1 MKISKLFLTISFI
14 LFQGLLFAQRSST
27 VSGKVSDSD
36 GAPLAGASVVV
47 KGTVI
52 GTQTD
57 FDGYYSI
64 SNVPNDALLVFTY
77 IGYSSKTIS
86 VGSQT
91 SIDVVLEEDAAAL
104 DEVVLVGYG
113 SLKTKDLTSSI
124 TTIKS
129 EEINATPT
137 GQAMQALQGKVAGL
151 QIVNNG
157 APGQA
162 PTVRIRGIGSY
173 SGGASSPLFV
183 VDGMF
188 FENIDFLN
196 TADINTISVLKDASA
211 AAIYGVRAANGVV
224 IIETKSGKKNA
235 PSEFTYDAYT
245 GIQVAQNILK
255 LANAQQFSTIAL
267 ESGSAPDAE
276 FILNAMQRYG
286 RSRVNPNVP
295 DVNTDWYDEILR
307 TGAIQ
312 NHSLGFTGGSD
323 KATYAIGANYF
334 SQEGI
339 LKMKNQFERF
349 NLRSKLDFQ
358 VNDWFKIGANV
369 VFSNSTRF
377 DPENSAWRAAY
388 YAVPIL
394 PVYDPNNTE
403 ATPTNYA
410 NAQDLGYRGGQN
422 PFPMLDL
429 NENRLKI
436 KNMLSNF
443 YAEIK
448 ILPDHLTFKTAYN
461 HNFQNI
467 EGRQVRLPY
476 FIGNNFQNENA
487 TLVRRMTNV
496 SNQIWDNTLT
506 YQNSFGKHDFTV
518 LAGTS
523 FRDEAYEMVG
533 ATGLNFPTNNEAS
546 YYLTQALTTPEE
558 SVVDGGAREYGLS
571 YFGILSYNF
580 NSKYLLYATFR
591 ADGTNKYQE
600 KWGYFPTIGL
610 GWVLSE
616 EPFMQN
622 QQLIDFLKLRGSWG
636 ELGNDKVAASSG
648 SITSSVVNTALGD
661 QQFSGL
667 STGSD
672 FTALKWEVVEE
683 RNIGLS
689 ATLLQNLSIEADYY
703 IRDTKD
709 AVIPVERPLIP
720 GSTRQNVGKIRNSGF
735 ELALSWNQRVNKDF
749 SFGLGANVATL
760 SNEVLDLNGQQYLDA
775 GSAEFRQRSIVGESI
790 YAFYGREVAGVYQN
804 EAEIQADPVAVAN
817 GLVPGDFKYKDQ
829 DGVEGINDDDRV
841 VLGSF
846 LPSYTFGFNANIN
859 FKNFDFSLNGM
870 GQGGNKILNRKRGE
884 VIFTND
890 TNIDRDFA
898 INRWHGEG
906 TSNSYPSAAGI
917 RRGWN
922 QKLSDYF
929 VEDGDFF
936 RLQNITIGYTI
947 KSIKGIQNFPKTR
960 IYFTAEKPIT
970 VFNYNG
976 FNPEVASGVDNQ
988 TYPIPAIYTIGLNV
1002 KI

>member
-1 MKISKLFLTISFI
+1 M
-14 LFQGLLFAQRSST
+14 
-27 VSGKVSDSD
+27 
-36 GAPLAGASVVV
+36 
-47 KGTVI
+47 
-52 GTQTD
+52 
-57 FDGYYSI
+57 
-64 SNVPNDALLVFTY
+64 
-77 IGYSSKTIS
+77 
-86 VGSQT
+86 
-91 SIDVVLEEDAAAL
+91 
-104 DEVVLVGYG
+104 
-113 SLKTKDLTSSI
+113 
-124 TTIKS
+124 
-129 EEINATPT
+129 
-137 GQAMQALQGKVAGL
+137 
-151 QIVNNG
+151 
-157 APGQA
+157 
-162 PTVRIRGIGSY
+162 
-173 SGGASSPLFV
+173 
-183 VDGMF
+183 
-188 FENIDFLN
+188 
-196 TADINTISVLKDASA
+196 
-211 AAIYGVRAANGVV
+211 
-224 IIETKSGKKNA
+224 
-235 PSEFTYDAYT
+235 
-245 GIQVAQNILK
+245 AQNILK

-571 YFGILSYNF
+571 YFGRLSYNF

-829 DGVEGINDDDRV
+829 DGVE
-841 VLGSF
+841 
-846 LPSYTFGFNANIN
+846 
-859 FKNFDFSLNGM
+859 
-870 GQGGNKILNRKRGE
+870 
-884 VIFTND
+884 
-890 TNIDRDFA
+890 
-898 INRWHGEG
+898 
-906 TSNSYPSAAGI
+906 
-917 RRGWN
+917 
-922 QKLSDYF
+922 
-929 VEDGDFF
+929 
-936 RLQNITIGYTI
+936 
-947 KSIKGIQNFPKTR
+947 
-960 IYFTAEKPIT
+960 
-970 VFNYNG
+970 
-976 FNPEVASGVDNQ
+976 
-988 TYPIPAIYTIGLNV
+988 
-1002 KI
+1002 